1 MRERFDNK
9 LNDVEES
16 FVDLADLYLLN
27 FEKFIL
33 YKDSPEVLDEVI
45 QNEAK
50 INSRIDIVKDMCYTM
65 MLREAPVASD
75 LRFIQTSMSLT
86 SSFRRIYSHLVEAA
100 IILKEIESNESLLAI
115 TEEMLKILNEMLTNF
130 RNALVERNEELAYN
144 TIKMDDQVD
153 ELFEKSIDFA
163 IGKEREKVIST
174 NELANLILYFKY
186 FERIGDRLAK
196 INSLITNL

>member
-16 FVDLADLYLLN
+16 FVSLADLYLLN

>member
-9 LNDVEES
+9 LTDVEES

-33 YKDSPEVLDEVI
+33 YKESPEVLDEIVE
-45 QNEAK
+45 NETK
-50 INSRIDIVKDMCYTM
+50 INTKIDFIKDMCYSM

-75 LRFIQTSMSLT
+75 LRFIQTSMSLA
-86 SSFRRIYSHLVEAA
+86 SSFRRIYSHLAEAC
-100 IILKEIESNESLLAI
+100 IILKEIEHKEPLLDMTGEMFKI
-115 TEEMLKILNEMLTNF
+115 LTEMLSNF
-130 RNALVERNEELAYN
+130 RKALVDRSDELAYN

-186 FERIGDRLAK
+186 FERIGDRLAR